1 MFAITNEVAVVN
13 PILVITD
20 EAEFSKQRL
29 ISTKNTIIFQTLHV
43 IVFRK
48 SNTFFDIPSTYIA
61 QVKTF
66 KLMGKKRIIKDYD
79 QMPPEIIIQL
89 KEQFPYGYQE
99 HLLRFNNAKGELI
112 SALPYETDD
121 IFYLVRMNIDGGYS
135 FIDEDDFEDDFDS
148 LPETEELELDDSEE

>member
-1 MFAITNEVAVVN
+1 
-13 PILVITD
+13 
-20 EAEFSKQRL
+20 
-29 ISTKNTIIFQTLHV
+29 
-43 IVFRK
+43 
-48 SNTFFDIPSTYIA
+48 
-61 QVKTF
+61 
-66 KLMGKKRIIKDYD
+66 
-79 QMPPEIIIQL
+79 MPPEIIMQL

-135 FIDEDDFEDDFDS
+135 IIDEDDFEDDFDR

>member
-1 MFAITNEVAVVN
+1 
-13 PILVITD
+13 
-20 EAEFSKQRL
+20 
-29 ISTKNTIIFQTLHV
+29 
-43 IVFRK
+43 
-48 SNTFFDIPSTYIA
+48 
-61 QVKTF
+61 
-66 KLMGKKRIIKDYD
+66 
-79 QMPPEIIIQL
+79 MPPEIIVQL

-121 IFYLVRMNIDGGYS
+121 IFYLVRMNIDGGYI